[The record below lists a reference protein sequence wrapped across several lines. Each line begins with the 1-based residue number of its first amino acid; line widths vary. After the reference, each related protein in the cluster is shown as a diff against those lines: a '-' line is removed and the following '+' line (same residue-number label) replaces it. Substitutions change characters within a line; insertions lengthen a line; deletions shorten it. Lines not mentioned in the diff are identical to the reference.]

1 MKRIVN
7 GDTAAAYIAYAFSEA
22 AVIYPITPAS
32 LMGEKTEYWSTQ
44 KNKNLFN
51 QPVKVIEMQSEAG
64 VAGTVHGLA
73 KVGVLSTSFTS
84 SQGLLLM
91 VPTLYKL
98 AGEFLPV
105 VIHVASRAISTGNL
119 SIYGDHSDVMAVR
132 QTGMIIL
139 SASSVQEAALFAG
152 VAHLTAASMSMPV
165 INFFD
170 GFNTSHELRN
180 IELPTYKQL
189 QEKINLNIYQ
199 KIRANS
205 VRNDHPRAY
214 GISETPDIFFQ
225 QQETTNSDYQ
235 AVEKSAEH
243 WVNLLNPLFK
253 TNSSIV
259 DYFGSKLANTIIIAM
274 GSVIQTIQQ
283 VVEEGNKNDKKWGV
297 INLHLYRP
305 FPAQKIIDTIP
316 STVKNIIV
324 LDRTKEKGAFSD
336 PLGEDIQSII
346 QSYGKQVKVFLG
358 RYGLGSKDVTP
369 DQIRASFLE
378 TESHNPKRH
387 FTLGIIDDITKLSL
401 PSSGKKDLTSR
412 DVFQAQIWG
421 RGSDGAT
428 SGSSITTKIIGEMTN
443 LNVQGQFKF
452 DPRKSG
458 GLTISYLRFSK
469 NEIKSAYKV
478 ENFNFI
484 SCYCDNYINRFKLF
498 NGLSDNGIFLL
509 NTHYSLE
516 EINNFLPENYKQY
529 LVKHK
534 IKLYIIDANKI
545 ARQLNIFPHI
555 NSIMQTCFFY
565 LTNLLDFKT
574 STLALMEKF
583 KHKYK
588 SYGENLVNSNITAVK
603 VAVDSLK
610 EATVYSGSNINNY
623 SKKNDVAKKSFK
635 GEIHFAMTK
644 ELGEKIS
651 VKTMLKYGL
660 KDGSFPLNTSRLD
673 KPDIAAQIPI
683 WRPEYCVNCNLCAT
697 ICPHAAIR
705 PFLFKK
711 NEKVPFKT
719 VPFRE
724 NSQYK
729 YRLQV
734 SPLDC
739 TGCTLCYDMCPLRNK
754 GIKLEEI
761 SKHKEEESKN
771 WNFSINHQYLDYPE
785 PNKKSIR
792 SIQLKQP
799 LLEFSGA
806 CAGCGETPYVKLLT
820 QIFSKNLTIA
830 NATGCSSIWGGSA
843 PSIPYS
849 TDKGG
854 NGPIWA
860 TSLFE
865 DNAEY
870 GFGMGI
876 GADIIREQLVEK
888 AKKISKNKQ
897 YSEHLRVTANKWTN
911 SQSNSQ
917 IVSSLI
923 SCLANEAPYYPELS
937 ELLDNR
943 QFLLKRVTWII
954 GGDGWAYDIDYAGID
969 HIISQNKN
977 VNILILDNE
986 GYSNTGG
993 QSSKASPTGARTK
1006 FTNFGNKKIK
1016 KDFASILMTY
1026 EHVYAAQVC
1035 LAANPEQTLKAFLEA
1050 SAYEGPSVIIAY
1062 STCKLHGIYHNTE
1075 IAEQKKAVKCGYWP
1089 LFRRFPIS
1097 ASNQKPFL
1105 KMDSAKPDWS
1115 LFQEFLKG
1123 ELRYQFYSKQNVA
1136 EYAELLAKN
1145 EAEAKKRY
1153 SRYKKLSK
1161 RHLNTHDF

>member
-1 MKRIVN
+1 MN
-7 GDTAAAYIAYAFSEA
+7 GDTAAAYVAYAFSEA

-32 LMGEKTEYWSTQ
+32 LMAEKAEYWSTI

-51 QPVKVIEMQSEAG
+51 QQVKVIEMQSEAG

-73 KVGVLSTSFTS
+73 KVGVLSTTFTS

-91 VPTLYKL
+91 IPTLYKL

-119 SIYGDHSDVMAVR
+119 SIYGDHSDIMAVR
-132 QTGMIIL
+132 QTGVIIL

-189 QEKINLNIYQ
+189 REKIDLNIYQ

-235 AVEKSAEH
+235 AVERLAEH
-243 WVNLLNPLFK
+243 WLNILNPLFK

-259 DYFGSKLANTIIIAM
+259 DYFGSRSANTIIIAM
-274 GSVIQTIQQ
+274 GSVIPTIQQ
-283 VVEEGNKNDKKWGV
+283 VVEEGNKNNKNWGV
-297 INLHLYRP
+297 INIHLYRP
-305 FPAQKIIDTIP
+305 FPASKIIETIP

-346 QSYGKQVKVFLG
+346 QSYGKQINVFLG

-378 TESHNPKRH
+378 TENPNPKKH
-387 FTLGIIDDITKLSL
+387 FSLGIIDNVTNLSL
-401 PSSGKKDLTSR
+401 PPSGKKDLTSKT
-412 DVFQAQIWG
+412 VFQAQIWG

-428 SGSSITTKIIGEMTN
+428 SGSSVTTKIVGELTD

-458 GLTISYLRFSK
+458 GLTISHLRFSK
-469 NEIKSAYKV
+469 SEIKSAYKV

-484 SCYCDNYINRFKLF
+484 SCYCDNYIKRFNLF
-498 NGLSDNGIFLL
+498 KGLSDNGIFLL
-509 NTHYSLE
+509 NTHYSSK
-516 EINNFLPENYKQY
+516 EINAFLPKSYKY
-529 LVKHK
+529 YFVKHK
-534 IKLYIIDANKI
+534 INFYLIDANKI
-545 ARQLNIFPHI
+545 ARQLNIYPHI

-565 LTNLLDFKT
+565 LTNLLDSKT
-574 STLALMEKF
+574 STYALMDKF
-583 KHKYK
+583 KNKYE
-588 SYGENLVNSNITAVK
+588 SYGENLVNSNLEAIKIAVK
-603 VAVDSLK
+603 KLNK
-610 EATVYSGSNINNY
+610 ATIYSNSMISAG
-623 SKKNDVAKKSFK
+623 SKKNNTNKKSFEN
-635 GEIHFAMTK
+635 EIHFTMTK

-660 KDGSFPLNTSRLD
+660 KDGSFPLNTSKLD
-673 KPDIAAQIPI
+673 KPDIAAKIPI

-761 SKHKEEESKN
+761 SKHKEIESKN
-771 WNFSINHQYLDYPE
+771 WNFSIDHQYLDYPE
-785 PNKKSIR
+785 SNKKSIR

-820 QIFSKNLTIA
+820 QIFSKNLTIT

-849 TDKGG
+849 TDKSG

-876 GADIIREQLVEK
+876 GTEIIRKQLVEK
-888 AKKISKNKQ
+888 AKQIAKNKQ
-897 YSEHLRVTANKWTN
+897 YSEHLRITADKWIN
-911 SQSNSQ
+911 SQNNPQ
-917 IVSSLI
+917 VVNSLI
-923 SCLANEAPYYPELS
+923 ACLANEAPAYPELK

-943 QFLLKRVTWII
+943 QYLLKRVTWIV

-969 HIISQNKN
+969 HVISQNKN
-977 VNILILDNE
+977 INILILDNE

-1006 FTNFGNKKIK
+1006 FTNFGNKKVK

-1026 EHVYAAQVC
+1026 DHVYIAQVC
-1035 LAANPEQTLKAFLEA
+1035 LAANPEQTLKSFLEA

-1062 STCKLHGIYHNTE
+1062 STCKLHGIYHNTAIE
-1075 IAEQKKAVKCGYWP
+1075 EQKKAVKCGYWP

-1097 ASNQKPFL
+1097 ANNQKPCL
-1105 KMDSAKPDWS
+1105 KMDSAKPIWN

-1123 ELRYQFYSKQNVA
+1123 ELRYQFHNKQNTS
-1136 EYAELLAKN
+1136 EYSELLEKN
-1145 EAEAKKRY
+1145 EEEARKRY

-1161 RHLNTHDF
+1161 RQLDAHDV